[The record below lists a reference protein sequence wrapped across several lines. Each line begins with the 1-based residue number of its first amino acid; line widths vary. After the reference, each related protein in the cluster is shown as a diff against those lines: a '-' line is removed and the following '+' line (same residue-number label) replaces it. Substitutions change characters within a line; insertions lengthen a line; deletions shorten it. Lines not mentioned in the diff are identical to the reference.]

1 LIRRFVVEHV
11 PEALR
16 EGAVRCSTCH
26 DACAAAIVYSLNQ
39 RGEHAGADHIR
50 SLVECA
56 QACELAR
63 DLMLDGSSLYR
74 DACRVCA
81 EACERCA
88 EACEALA
95 DDEVLRR
102 CAEECRR
109 CAASSWETA
118 SHGSRGEA

>member
-1 LIRRFVVEHV
+1 LTRRFVVAHV
-11 PEALR
+11 QEALR
-16 EGAVRCSTCH
+16 EAAVRCSTCH

-39 RGEHAGADHIR
+39 RGDHAGADHIR

-63 DLMLDGSSLYR
+63 DLLLDGSTLYH

-81 EACERCA
+81 EVCERCA
-88 EACEALA
+88 EACEALGE
-95 DDEVLRR
+95 DEVLRR

-109 CAASSWETA
+109 CAASCRETA
-118 SHGSRGEA
+118 SHGSHGDV